1 MAKKAS
7 RLAKLKKQLLIL
19 NNKLPQEIGKL
30 WVTSNE
36 LHERLIHA
44 GVHPSLRFE
53 IVQDA
58 IKRLNGDGAFLATR
72 LYLDIQ
78 YYRSQTCHLEADP
91 RDIPSSQR
99 FKIKSTGV
107 KNRININPE
116 RDYFKTFE
124 GNLLATINRAIETII
139 KEEKSKCKSILS
151 ARSSHLTELHRCPG
165 SNSRK
170 KRVSNTERI

>member
-1 MAKKAS
+1 M
-7 RLAKLKKQLLIL
+7 
-19 NNKLPQEIGKL
+19 
-30 WVTSNE
+30 TSNE
-36 LHERLIHA
+36 LHEQLIHA
-44 GVHPSLRFE
+44 GVHSSLRFE

-58 IKRLNGDGAFLATR
+58 IKRLNGDGAFLATQ

-91 RDIPSSQR
+91 RDIPSGQR
-99 FKIKSTGV
+99 FKNKSTGV

-139 KEEKSKCKSILS
+139 EEEKSKFESKLS
-151 ARSSHLTELHRCPG
+151 GRYSHLTELHSCPG

-170 KRVSNTERI
+170 KRVSNTDRI

>member
-7 RLAKLKKQLLIL
+7 GLAKLKKQLLIL

-58 IKRLNGDGAFLATR
+58 IKPFNGD
-72 LYLDIQ
+72 
-78 YYRSQTCHLEADP
+78 
-91 RDIPSSQR
+91 
-99 FKIKSTGV
+99 
-107 KNRININPE
+107 
-116 RDYFKTFE
+116 
-124 GNLLATINRAIETII
+124 
-139 KEEKSKCKSILS
+139 
-151 ARSSHLTELHRCPG
+151 
-165 SNSRK
+165 
-170 KRVSNTERI
+170 